1 MGSTEW
7 PNLRLPVSAPTAP
20 PPGESVPPPSGRPSG
35 TVGPSHRLRRRIS
48 LAVLAAVALVAT
60 IAGAIAGSGAE
71 TEGGR
76 GDRRPGPAE
85 RAVDR
90 LSLEQQVGQLL
101 VLSFDGAKAPDYVTD
116 LLREGRAAGVVL
128 FQSNVGSRR
137 QVRSL
142 TRRLQRAARGRA
154 LVATDQEGGPIRI
167 LSFADPVE
175 GQAAQATRREASTAA
190 RDGARDLDRVGVNV
204 NLAPVADVGVPGGS
218 AVGPRVYPGDSGEVA
233 ELVRASIRGHRRGG
247 VAPTAKHFPGFGSA
261 QGNTDDEPV
270 TIYAPRDQILARD
283 LEPFRAAIAAQ
294 APLVMASHALYPALD
309 PRRIASQSRTVLG
322 DLLRRRL
329 GFRGVVVTD
338 SIEAEA
344 VIARSSVE
352 TAAVRSVAA
361 GADIVLMTGP
371 GTFDGVRDR
380 LLARARRSPRFR
392 RRVEESA
399 ERVLVLKDRMGLGR
413 SPRHY
418 SAR

>member
-1 MGSTEW
+1 M
-7 PNLRLPVSAPTAP
+7 
-20 PPGESVPPPSGRPSG
+20 
-35 TVGPSHRLRRRIS
+35 S
-48 LAVLAAVALVAT
+48 LAVLSAVALVAT

-71 TEGGR
+71 TEGQG
-76 GDRRPGPAE
+76 GDRRPAPQ

-101 VLSFDGAKAPDYVTD
+101 VLSFSGAKAPDYVID
-116 LLREGRAAGVVL
+116 VLREGRAAGVVL
-128 FQSNVGSRR
+128 FQSNAGSRR

-142 TRRLQRAARGRA
+142 TRRLQRAAQGRA
-154 LVATDQEGGPIRI
+154 LVATDQEGGPVRI

-175 GQAAQATRREASTAA
+175 GQAAQATMGEAAAAA
-190 RDGARDLDRVGVNV
+190 RNGAADLDRAGVNV

-218 AVGPRVYPGDSGEVA
+218 AVGPRVYPGESGEVA
-233 ELVRASIRGHRRGG
+233 ALVRASIREHARGG
-247 VAPTAKHFPGFGSA
+247 VAATAKHFPGFGSA

-270 TIYAPRDQILARD
+270 AIDAPLEQIMGRD
-283 LEPFRAAIAAQ
+283 LEPFRAAIAARV
-294 APLVMASHALYPALD
+294 PLIMASHALYPALD
-309 PRRIASQSRTVLG
+309 RRRIASQSRSILG

-329 GFRGVVVTD
+329 GFRGVIVTD

-344 VIARSSVE
+344 VLARSSVE

-371 GTFDGVRDR
+371 GSFDGVRDR

-399 ERVLVLKDRMGLGR
+399 ERVLVLKDRMGLGSSIRR
-413 SPRHY
+413 SPPANVGRGATRPEA
-418 SAR
+418 SGKEDDGGEG

>member
-1 MGSTEW
+1 VA
-7 PNLRLPVSAPTAP
+7 L
-20 PPGESVPPPSGRPSG
+20 
-35 TVGPSHRLRRRIS
+35 
-48 LAVLAAVALVAT
+48 LAA

-71 TEGGR
+71 TEGER
-76 GDRRPGPAE
+76 GDRRAAPE
-85 RAVDR
+85 RPVDR

-101 VLSFDGAKAPDYVTD
+101 VLSFSGAKVPDYVRD
-116 LLREGRAAGVVL
+116 ILREGRAAGVVL
-128 FQSNVGSRR
+128 FQSNARSRR

-142 TRRLQRAARGRA
+142 TRRLQRAAQGRA

-167 LSFADPVE
+167 FSFADPVD
-175 GQAAQATRREASTAA
+175 GQAAHGTVRKAAAAA
-190 RDGARDLDRVGVNV
+190 RDGARDLARVGVNV
-204 NLAPVADVGVPGGS
+204 NLAPVADIGVPGGS
-218 AVGPRVYPGDSGEVA
+218 AVGPRVYPGESREVSA
-233 ELVRASIRGHRRGG
+233 LVRASIREHGRGG
-247 VAPTAKHFPGFGSA
+247 VATTPKHFPGFGSA

-270 TIYAPRDQILARD
+270 TIDAPREQILGRD
-283 LEPFRAAIAAQ
+283 VEPFRAAIAAG
-294 APLVMASHALYPALD
+294 APLLMASHALYPALD
-309 PRRIASQSRTVLG
+309 GRRIASQSQPVLG

-338 SIEAEA
+338 SIEADA
-344 VIARSSVE
+344 VLARSSVE

-371 GTFDGVRDR
+371 GSFDGVRDR

-413 SPRHY
+413 SPRRS

>member
-1 MGSTEW
+1 
-7 PNLRLPVSAPTAP
+7 VSAPPVP
-20 PPGESVPPPSGRPSG
+20 PPGRSPPPPPGRPGGSARD
-35 TVGPSHRLRRRIS
+35 SHALRRRIS
-48 LAVLAAVALVAT
+48 LTVLGAVALLAT

-71 TEGGR
+71 TEGQER
-76 GDRRPGPAE
+76 DSRPAPE

-101 VLSFDGAKAPDYVTD
+101 VLSFNGAKAPDYVVD
-116 LLREGRAAGVVL
+116 VLREGRAAGVVL
-128 FQSNVGSRR
+128 FQPNAGSRR

-154 LVATDQEGGPIRI
+154 LVATDQEGGPVRI

-175 GQAAQATRREASTAA
+175 GQAAQATRREAAAAA
-190 RDGARDLDRVGVNV
+190 RNGARDLARAGVNV

-218 AVGPRVYPGDSGEVA
+218 AVGPRVYPGESGDVA
-233 ELVRASIRGHRRGG
+233 ALVRASIRAHARGR
-247 VAPTAKHFPGFGSA
+247 VAATAKHFPGFGTA

-270 TIYAPRDQILARD
+270 TIDIPREQILGRE
-283 LEPFRAAIAAQ
+283 LEPFRAAIAAG

-309 PRRIASQSRTVLG
+309 PRRIASQSRPVLG

-338 SIEAEA
+338 SIEADA
-344 VIARSSVE
+344 VLARSSVE
-352 TAAVRSVAA
+352 TAASRSVAA
-361 GADIVLMTGP
+361 GADIVLMTGA
-371 GTFDGVRDR
+371 GSFDGVRDR
-380 LLARARRSPRFR
+380 LLARARRSSRFR

-399 ERVLVLKDRMGLGR
+399 ERVLTLKDRMGLGS
-413 SPRHY
+413 SPRRS

>member
-1 MGSTEW
+1 MA
-7 PNLRLPVSAPTAP
+7 L
-20 PPGESVPPPSGRPSG
+20 
-35 TVGPSHRLRRRIS
+35 
-48 LAVLAAVALVAT
+48 LAA
-60 IAGAIAGSGAE
+60 IAGVIAGSGAE
-71 TEGGR
+71 TEREGR
-76 GDRRPGPAE
+76 DRRAAPE

-90 LSLEQQVGQLL
+90 LTLEQQVGQLL
-101 VLSFDGAKAPDYVTD
+101 VLSFSGARAPDYVID
-116 LLREGRAAGVVL
+116 VLREGRAAGVVL
-128 FQSNVGSRR
+128 FQSNAGSRR

-175 GQAAQATRREASTAA
+175 GQAAQGTLGKAAAAA
-190 RDGARDLDRVGVNV
+190 RDGARDLARAGVNV

-218 AVGPRVYPGDSGEVA
+218 AVGPRVYPGESGEVA
-233 ELVRASIRGHRRGG
+233 ALVRASIREHGRGG
-247 VAPTAKHFPGFGSA
+247 VAATAKHFPGFGSA

-270 TIYAPRDQILARD
+270 TIDAPREQILGRD
-283 LEPFRAAIAAQ
+283 VEPFRAAIAAGT
-294 APLVMASHALYPALD
+294 PLVMASHALYPALD
-309 PRRIASQSRTVLG
+309 HRRIASQSRTVLG

-338 SIEAEA
+338 SIEADA
-344 VIARSSVE
+344 VLARSSVE

-371 GTFDGVRDR
+371 GSFDGVRDR
-380 LLARARRSPRFR
+380 LLARARRSARFR
-392 RRVEESA
+392 RRVEDSA
-399 ERVLVLKDRMGLGR
+399 QRVLVLKDRMGLGR
-413 SPRHY
+413 LSRRS